1 MLTINLKNLLYLE
14 IFLSLAKPV
23 PNDSVVVN
31 KTKKPLIYAKVGNV
45 THAIVFHFMLGLSV
59 MAILATKQYSEH
71 ILQLWRSQRSL
82 MCNYF
87 LQCILV

>member
-1 MLTINLKNLLYLE
+1 MLTIYLKYLLYLE

-45 THAIVFHFMLGLSV
+45 TRAVVFHAGPLSDGCSSYKAV
-59 MAILATKQYSEH
+59 Q
-71 ILQLWRSQRSL
+71 
-82 MCNYF
+82 
-87 LQCILV
+87 